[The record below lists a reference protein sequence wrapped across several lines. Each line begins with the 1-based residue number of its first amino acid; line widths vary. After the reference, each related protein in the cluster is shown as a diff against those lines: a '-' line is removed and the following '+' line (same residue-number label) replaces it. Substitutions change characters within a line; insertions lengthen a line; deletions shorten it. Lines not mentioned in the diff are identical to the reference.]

1 MAAAVALGEMGFAG
15 DLSVLKEALAREV
28 DDRVKLR
35 LQLALAMLHDD
46 SSMNEIAQIISNNPE
61 SEKSLFFK
69 LNISL
74 NEDLFLDTP
83 LKSLLITETP

>member
-1 MAAAVALGEMGFAG
+1 MAAAIALGEMGFAE
-15 DLSVLKEALAREV
+15 DLSVLKEALACEV

-35 LQLALAMLHDD
+35 LLLALAMLHDD

-69 LNISL
+69 LNILL